1 MCVRVFF
8 FGPLWPIMLIL
19 NDQGPNPSPNTLQA
33 PAISSLMYD
42 AQTCFC
48 LNVNKFCIKS
58 GPVRAASRPGPTEP
72 TEFDMNPQTAKPGNS
87 KKESS
92 GVRNLGIEMAATQS
106 GKLMYKIYRALSY
119 GVSPALNL
127 HLRYRRFRG
136 REHPH
141 RWTERLGRA
150 SLPRPPGP
158 LLWFH
163 AVSLGSNFVYLFN
176 LITYF
181 LFGFVFNF

>member
-1 MCVRVFF
+1 MSEKWVFLAF
-8 FGPLWPIMLIL
+8 SYLIRDIT
-19 NDQGPNPSPNTLQA
+19 NHAHTQRPRSKPQAQMPSGHFLAYVWCTKL
-33 PAISSLMYD
+33 
-42 AQTCFC
+42 FC
-48 LNVNKFCIKS
+48 LNKFCTKS

-72 TEFDMNPQTAKPGNS
+72 TVFDINPQPAKSENS
-87 KKESS
+87 KESS
-92 GVRNLGIEMAATQS
+92 SVRNLGKEMAATES

-119 GVSPALNL
+119 GISPALNL
-127 HLRYRRFRG
+127 HLRYRRLRG

-163 AVSLGSNFVYLFN
+163 AVSLGSNFCLF
-176 LITYF
+176 I
-181 LFGFVFNF
+181 